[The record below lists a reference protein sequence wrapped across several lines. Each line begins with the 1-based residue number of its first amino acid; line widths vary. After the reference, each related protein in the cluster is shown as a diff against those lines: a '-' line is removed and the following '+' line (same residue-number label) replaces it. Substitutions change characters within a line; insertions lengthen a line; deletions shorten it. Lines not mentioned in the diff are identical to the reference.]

1 MRRLFDIDADIAGLF
16 EKFVDEE
23 TGEIKEGFDDA
34 MKALEKERDAKI
46 EGVGLLLKETN
57 AFLKAAKEEKASLD
71 RKIKSAEAEVE
82 SLKNYLFHAC
92 NGEKFKT
99 EKVNIYYSKSHPI
112 EIAEDAQIPM
122 EYMTIAEPVPNKT
135 ALKAALESGKEIK
148 GVTIGENPYI
158 VVR

>member
-1 MRRLFDIDADIAGLF
+1 MRRLFDIDADIAKAY
-16 EKFVDEE
+16 EKYVDEE
-23 TGEIKEGFDDA
+23 TGVISDELYKELDS
-34 MKALEKERDAKI
+34 LEKERDAKI

>member
-1 MRRLFDIDADIAGLF
+1 MRRLFDIDADIAKVF
-16 EKFVDEE
+16 SDFVDEE
-23 TGEIKEGFDDA
+23 TGEIKEGFNEA
-34 MKALEKERDAKI
+34 MKSLEKERDAKI

-57 AFLKAAKEEKASLD
+57 AFLKAAKEEKAAID

-82 SLKNYLFHAC
+82 SLKTYLFTAC

-99 EKVNIYYSKSHPI
+99 EKVNMYYSKSKHI
-112 EIAEDAQIPM
+112 EIAENAQIPL

-135 ALKAALESGKEIK
+135 ALKEAIESGKEIK
-148 GVTIGENPYI
+148 GVSIEESPYI